1 MYWWKVH
8 VKKSTQLTSNTQ
20 YFVHMVIE
28 QLLTT
33 LANKSSQTRGMAGTK
48 FAATAQTGPPSTDGA
63 TPWTFHTGLI
73 LPGRFVWFV
82 IYPIGCMEGIS
93 LLHSAEWNLHD
104 QYPAPAK
111 VDTQIVALGQIAG
124 GNNGT
129 LGEVNIYG
137 GPKHLIR

>member
-1 MYWWKVH
+1 
-8 VKKSTQLTSNTQ
+8 
-20 YFVHMVIE
+20 
-28 QLLTT
+28 
-33 LANKSSQTRGMAGTK
+33 
-48 FAATAQTGPPSTDGA
+48 
-63 TPWTFHTGLI
+63 
-73 LPGRFVWFV
+73 
-82 IYPIGCMEGIS
+82 MEGIS

-137 GPKHLIR
+137 GPKHLIRWGRIGASSDAILYTILNGLFHRTVTNVVAIIARRHHPMLILLVVFVIVVSNLEMMCWRRKWSGAVSDAGRNWVHHHLYLIGGSLELE